1 MNRITTKIR
10 RISKKYSMVFI
21 ILILVCICLGISYAS
36 FIFTSSDYRASQ
48 MIISSL
54 KYQISVDDVVTNTI
68 SVSPGEKTY
77 SFTITSNNEVATYY
91 KLAYQTNDNISVQYG
106 SLGSNTVGQ
115 INVGESKEMN
125 IIITNTSSSSI
136 DVNFNVYGGFIN
148 NTLDDVIIASG
159 YAQISASSD
168 KWYYNCYS
176 DDTDIRCVML
186 SKGNFADNV
195 ASTYVTS
202 ATGINFA
209 AISSD
214 TNGKGLYFITNTS
227 LTTGGERVYYY
238 RGAVDNNYLVFGNY
252 CYRIVRTNEDGS
264 VKVRYDGEYA
274 NSVCTQTGTDVN
286 IGTSNFN
293 SSKSYNACMGYMY
306 GTQNSST
313 YAAEHAN
320 TNNSL
325 LKTSID
331 SWYSTN
337 IASNT
342 SLSALVADT
351 IYCNDRSIATRTT
364 IGGKTNSKLG
374 YAQNQTMYG
383 ATDRL
388 VADGSWIPKP
398 DAQPSYI
405 CAQTNDQFTL
415 SASNGGTSG
424 YGNNMLTY
432 PAALLTADEASFAGA
447 IRYNSSDSA
456 THNTTFFL
464 YTSAWNWTMTPAY
477 FAKGSFSFTTYGDQ
491 FQIRDNGSLDF
502 DIFYGVSGAV
512 MPAISLKSIAEIS
525 SGTGLYN
532 DPYVV
537 KIN

>member
-238 RGAVDNNYLVFGNY
+238 RGAVDNNY
-252 CYRIVRTNEDGS
+252 
-264 VKVRYDGEYA
+264 
-274 NSVCTQTGTDVN
+274 
-286 IGTSNFN
+286 
-293 SSKSYNACMGYMY
+293 
-306 GTQNSST
+306 
-313 YAAEHAN
+313 
-320 TNNSL
+320 
-325 LKTSID
+325 
-331 SWYSTN
+331 
-337 IASNT
+337 
-342 SLSALVADT
+342 
-351 IYCNDRSIATRTT
+351 
-364 IGGKTNSKLG
+364 
-374 YAQNQTMYG
+374 
-383 ATDRL
+383 
-388 VADGSWIPKP
+388 
-398 DAQPSYI
+398 
-405 CAQTNDQFTL
+405 
-415 SASNGGTSG
+415 
-424 YGNNMLTY
+424 
-432 PAALLTADEASFAGA
+432 
-447 IRYNSSDSA
+447 
-456 THNTTFFL
+456 
-464 YTSAWNWTMTPAY
+464 
-477 FAKGSFSFTTYGDQ
+477 
-491 FQIRDNGSLDF
+491 
-502 DIFYGVSGAV
+502 
-512 MPAISLKSIAEIS
+512 
-525 SGTGLYN
+525 
-532 DPYVV
+532 
-537 KIN
+537 